1 MDFKNGYNLVSYI
14 KKQRR
19 DGKIYLSEVE
29 SKRVNGKV
37 VTKHIRYIGKE
48 VDGETIISTSIS
60 DIGLEEVKVYGPLI
74 ILNHIAQ
81 EIGLSD
87 LLGEFGNEILSI
99 VFAHCLNYK
108 SINQMPD
115 WFKRTDLNMILDL
128 DDLTEHR
135 LLMAL
140 DSLTKNDPMILQK
153 KIFEVVKNKYNI
165 DDKGI
170 VYDVTNTYFYGKNC
184 ELARQGK
191 DKDGVKGRPLI
202 QIGLGVTQKE
212 GVPVFHKTYHGNTHD
227 SKTFSDMVTL
237 FREYGIANGVM
248 VFDRG
253 ISSKQ
258 NQLSISKL
266 KWKVLC
272 GLPIGIELKK
282 ILRETIQSRDFLNI
296 RNRVKLNETVFY
308 VEIVPYSIAD
318 VKGKLAFCFNE
329 RKSRI
334 LKESRYDEI
343 MEAKKL
349 LLEGKTIKDGLEKF
363 ITTDG
368 KLMMNNIKSEE
379 ELDGYSAIFTTTKL
393 SKEDIVKV
401 YFDKDLVEKA
411 FQNIKGIINLRPVK
425 HWLYNRVIS
434 HVFICYL
441 SYLLLSILKIKLE
454 KVQIKPLQALKEVDT
469 LYKVYLKDK
478 KKNFTFEKIVSLNK
492 IQEKIVKAVGAK
504 LLIT

>member
-1 MDFKNGYNLVSYI
+1 MSYI
-14 KKQRR
+14 KKHKR
-19 DGKIYLSEVE
+19 DGKVYLSEVE

-37 VTKHIRYIGKE
+37 ITKHIRYIGKE

-60 DIGLEEVKVYGPLI
+60 DIELERVKVYGPLI
-74 ILNHIAQ
+74 LLNHIAQ

-87 LLGEFGNEILSI
+87 LLGEFGNEILSM
-99 VFAHCLNYK
+99 VFAHCINYK

-115 WFKRTDLNMILDL
+115 WFKRTDLNMLLDL

-140 DSLTKNDPMILQK
+140 DSLTKNDPLILQK

-165 DDKGI
+165 SDKGI
-170 VYDVTNTYFYGKNC
+170 VYDVTNTYFYGKKC
-184 ELARQGK
+184 ELSRQGK

-202 QIGLGVTQKE
+202 QIGLVVTQKE
-212 GVPVFHKTYHGNTHD
+212 GIPVFHKIYHGNIHD
-227 SKTFSDMVTL
+227 SKIFSDMITL
-237 FREYGIANGVM
+237 FREYGIINGVI

-282 ILRETIQSRDFLNI
+282 ILHDTISNKNFLNI
-296 RNRVKLNETVFY
+296 KNRVKLNKTVFY
-308 VEIVPYSIAD
+308 VEIIPYSIAGI
-318 VKGKLAFCFNE
+318 KGKLAFCFNE

-343 MEAKKL
+343 VEAKKL
-349 LLEGKTIKDGLEKF
+349 LLEGKNIKDGLEKF
-363 ITTDG
+363 ITKDG
-368 KLMMNNIKSEE
+368 KLIMGNIKAAE
-379 ELDGYSAIFTTTKL
+379 ELDGYSAIFTTEKL
-393 SKEDIVKV
+393 SKENIVKM
-401 YFDKDLVEKA
+401 YFDKDLIEKA
-411 FQNIKGIINLRPVK
+411 FQNMKGVINLRPIK
-425 HWLYNRVIS
+425 HWLFNRVIS

-454 KVQIKPLQALKEVDT
+454 KIEIKPLQALKEIDT

-478 KKNFTFEKIVSLNK
+478 KKNFKFEKIVSLTK
-492 IQEKIVKAVGAK
+492 IQEKIIKAVGAK
-504 LLIT
+504 LLTKS